1 MPSSSPN
8 VNGNS
13 SAQVWIPPAKFL
25 DPLLLPATDSTA
37 YPDPSVGELALGA
50 VEDFSIDIERAHEFF
65 EALEEIIDRPFFAD
79 SEKLKLSVALVD
91 TSLDFALSVRLLCLS
106 GQLLGAST
114 CLRSQFEALVRSVW
128 IFHCATDNQV
138 SRLNQESLSLET
150 QQGAK
155 NIPQATGML
164 DDLEKLPHLLA
175 LTQALREFKDCA
187 WQPLNSFV
195 HSGIHAVHRT
205 RFGSPP
211 QLIDQTF
218 RISNGFC
225 MLGYNHLAVLTGAPG
240 IQKEIM
246 ATTVKFTSVLPA
258 IKSGT

>member
-1 MPSSSPN
+1 MEES
-8 VNGNS
+8 
-13 SAQVWIPPAKFL
+13 
-25 DPLLLPATDSTA
+25 
-37 YPDPSVGELALGA
+37 
-50 VEDFSIDIERAHEFF
+50 SIDIERAHEYFGV
-65 EALEEIIDRPFFAD
+65 LEEIIDHPFFD
-79 SEKLKLSVALVD
+79 ESEKLRLSVVLAD
-91 TSLDFALSVRLLCLS
+91 TSLDFALSVRFLCVS
-106 GQLLGAST
+106 EQLLGAST

-138 SRLNQESLSLET
+138 SRLNQSDLSLET

-164 DDLEKLPHLLA
+164 DDLEKLAHLRA
-175 LTQALREFKDCA
+175 LTDALREFKDCA

-225 MLGYNHLAVLTGAPG
+225 MLAYNHLAVLTGRPG

-246 ATTVKFTSVLPA
+246 TATTKFFDVLPA
-258 IKSGT
+258 IKGGT

>member
-1 MPSSSPN
+1 MQWH
-8 VNGNS
+8 GLT
-13 SAQVWIPPAKFL
+13 QV
-25 DPLLLPATDSTA
+25 
-37 YPDPSVGELALGA
+37 LGA
-50 VEDFSIDIERAHEFF
+50 VEDFSIDIEKAHEFLD
-65 EALEEIIDRPFFAD
+65 ALEDVVDHPFFDD
-79 SEKLKLSVALVD
+79 SEKLKLSVILAD
-91 TSLDFALSVRLLCLS
+91 TSLNFALSVRLLCIG
-106 GQLLGAST
+106 GQMLGSSA
-114 CLRSQFEALVRSVW
+114 CLRSQFEALVRSIW

-138 SRLNQESLSLET
+138 SRLNQADLSLET

-164 DDLEKLPHLLA
+164 DDLEKLPHLRP
-175 LTQALREFKDCA
+175 LTEALREFKDCA

-211 QLIDQTF
+211 QLVDQTF

-225 MLGYNHLAVLTGAPG
+225 MLAYNHLAVLTGIPG
-240 IQKEIM
+240 IQREIM
-246 ATTVKFTSVLPA
+246 ATTAKYTSVLPA

>member
-1 MPSSSPN
+1 
-8 VNGNS
+8 
-13 SAQVWIPPAKFL
+13 
-25 DPLLLPATDSTA
+25 
-37 YPDPSVGELALGA
+37 
-50 VEDFSIDIERAHEFF
+50 VEEFSIDVERAHEFF
-65 EALEEIIDRPFFAD
+65 EVLEEIIDHPFFDD
-79 SEKLKLSVALVD
+79 SEKLSLSVVLAD
-91 TSLDFALSVRLLCLS
+91 TSLDFARSVRFLCI
-106 GQLLGAST
+106 GEQLLGAST

-138 SRLNQESLSLET
+138 SRLNQVDLSLET

-155 NIPQATGML
+155 NIPQASGML
-164 DDLEKLPHLLA
+164 DDLEKLPHLHG
-175 LTQALREFKDCA
+175 LTDALREFKDCA

-225 MLGYNHLAVLTGAPG
+225 MLAYNHLAVLTGIPG

-246 ATTVKFTSVLPA
+246 SATAKFASVLPA
-258 IKSGT
+258 FKSGT